1 MDRSLRWTL
10 RIASAA
16 GLVAIVV
23 SHSLS
28 AYLAKNEN
36 TSFSWLTTSQPVF
49 LVKDAESQL
58 TSSSGPASSSEMPG
72 AGSVNDADAPDIKL
86 NKVRALASAALLLE
100 PLSARSLRILGQA
113 TKEPENTRRF
123 MDAAIAT
130 SRLESGAAVWL
141 INFYF
146 EQKNY
151 AETAR
156 LADVLLRSRPNMV
169 EVFGALGRMAETD
182 GKSEVQKLLA
192 QRPPWRPAFFQH
204 LEWGISDA
212 RTPLEMLLALQS
224 DDAGPSSEE
233 VQSYISLLMRNKL
246 YDLAYY
252 TWLLFLPEEQLSTTG
267 LLANADF
274 TFPLSGKAFD
284 WDLKGAEGVRV
295 GIEPEPDNP
304 KKPGLHFS
312 FVGGR
317 VGDPTVSQK
326 LTLIPG
332 SYRMSGRQ
340 MGNVIGPRGVR
351 WQVSCLDN
359 PSSPPMALG
368 PMLTGASQW
377 APYEFQIN
385 VPKVAC
391 PAQEVKLYL
400 DARSASERI
409 VSGQIWLDDLNIRRS
424 SDR

>member
-1 MDRSLRWTL
+1 
-10 RIASAA
+10 
-16 GLVAIVV
+16 
-23 SHSLS
+23 
-28 AYLAKNEN
+28 
-36 TSFSWLTTSQPVF
+36 
-49 LVKDAESQL
+49 
-58 TSSSGPASSSEMPG
+58 MPG
-72 AGSVNDADAPDIKL
+72 AGSVNKADAPDTDL
-86 NKVRALASAALLLE
+86 TKVRALASAALLQE

-113 TKEPENTRRF
+113 TKEPENIRRF

-130 SRLESGAAVWL
+130 SLHESRAVVWL
-141 INFYF
+141 IAFNF

-156 LADVLLRSRPNMV
+156 LADALLRSRPNMN
-169 EVFGALGRMAETD
+169 EVVGMLGKMAETD
-182 GKSEVQKLLA
+182 GRSEVLKLLV
-192 QRPPWRPAFFQH
+192 QRPPWRGVFFQH

-212 RTPLEMLLALQS
+212 RTPLQLLLALQS
-224 DDAGPSSEE
+224 EDAGPSSEE

-246 YDLAYY
+246 YEFAYY

-274 TFPLSGKAFD
+274 KFPLSGEAFD
-284 WDLKGAEGVRV
+284 WALKGAEGVRV

-304 KKPGLHFS
+304 KKPGLHLS
-312 FVGGR
+312 FLGGR
-317 VGDPTVSQK
+317 VGDHSLSQK
-326 LTLIPG
+326 LTLSPG

-340 MGNVIGPRGVR
+340 MGNLIGPRGVR
-351 WQVSCLDN
+351 WQVACLDS

-368 PMLTGASQW
+368 PMLTGANQW
-377 APYEFQIN
+377 APYEFEIN